1 MLQRQAPA
9 FRHDVPGAVLQ
20 PPSIT
25 TPDDGA
31 SATRMPPAAR
41 PLISWKH
48 RGAAFF
54 LVEWQ
59 FGTPDGKDWEG
70 SGFTFVSAKA
80 GTHSDQASIAMQAP
94 FGVGRQP
101 HRWRVWAVSDR
112 GDVARSG
119 WRTLF
124 YTN

>member
-1 MLQRQAPA
+1 M
-9 FRHDVPGAVLQ
+9 
-20 PPSIT
+20 
-25 TPDDGA
+25 
-31 SATRMPPAAR
+31 
-41 PLISWKH
+41 ISWKH

-54 LVEWQ
+54 LIEWQ

-70 SGFTFVSAKA
+70 SGFAFVPKA
-80 GTHSDQASIAMQAP
+80 GTHSDQASIAMRAP

-112 GDVARSG
+112 GDVAGSG